1 MSAAAENENA
11 PSETVANNESMERYE
26 LRADDGEVLGFA
38 AYRLRHDGAVVFTH
52 TEIDEAYEGRGFGG
66 KLARGALEDVQAAG
80 GSVVPWCPFIKGYID
95 RHPEFQSL
103 VR

>member
-1 MSAAAENENA
+1 MSAAAENDNT
-11 PSETVANNESMERYE
+11 SHETVANNASLERYE

-38 AYRLRHDGAVVFTH
+38 AYRLRADGAVVFTH
-52 TEIDEAYEGRGFGG
+52 TEIDDAYEGRGFGG

-80 GSVVPWCPFIKGYID
+80 RPVVPQCPFIKGYID

-103 VR
+103 VH